1 MKILDITS
9 ITNSSQ
15 MPLKKGSLQFLQDSY
30 REIVQAVM
38 QALIG
43 VGYDPNVVYVL
54 YGCVNSSTAP
64 VFNVSSGAVFYA
76 GRVYFF
82 NAASFTSAQ
91 AAVLSIVQTQYTTDA
106 DPVTFTD
113 TAVRNIHNIFS
124 MQVADGVSG
133 STIANFAQLFYL
145 NFSIPQL
152 LNLTAP
158 TSGTGFT
165 GNVVQLSGAYPNI
178 KVFVPTPPTSVNP
191 ILYAGNYNIGDVVP
205 GASDY
210 AITFT
215 TPLLTGAYYVLGTFI
230 SQGANAEVD
239 TTCVFT
245 VRSRT
250 TTGFTLHAKEF
261 ASGVQNISFDF
272 IVFAK

>member
-43 VGYDPNVVYVL
+43 VGYDPAVVYVL

-64 VFNVSSGAVFYA
+64 IFNVSSGAVFYA

-82 NAASFTSAQ
+82 NAASFTSSQ

-124 MQVADGVSG
+124 MQVSDGVSG
-133 STIANFAQLFYL
+133 STIANYSQLFFL

-158 TSGTGFT
+158 TSGAGFV
-165 GNVVQLSGAYPNI
+165 GNVLKLTGAYPNI
-178 KVFVPTPPTSVNP
+178 TAFVPTPPTSVNP
-191 ILYAGNYNIGDVVP
+191 ILYAANYNIGDVP
-205 GASDY
+205 NSADY

-215 TPLLTGAYYVLGTFI
+215 ALSTSSYYVMGTLI
-230 SQGANAEVD
+230 SQGSIAGDD
-239 TTCVFT
+239 TSCVFT
-245 VRSRT
+245 IRART
-250 TTGFTLHAKEF
+250 TTGFTLHVSELL
-261 ASGVQNISFDF
+261 SRTQNISFDY
-272 IVFAK
+272 IIFAK